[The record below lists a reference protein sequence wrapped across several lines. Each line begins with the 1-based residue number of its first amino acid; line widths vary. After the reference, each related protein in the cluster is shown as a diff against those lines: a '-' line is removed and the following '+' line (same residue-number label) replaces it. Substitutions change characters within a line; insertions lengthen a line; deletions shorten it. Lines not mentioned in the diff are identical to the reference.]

1 MASEN
6 YPILAAD
13 RLDYGEGTY
22 ETRVRRATDG
32 TGLVIVH
39 RVAGANLVTDYLK
52 RRKAAFAVEV
62 SSPYAT
68 YREVCLASKTG
79 ELEVSQ
85 AVSWPEDEV
94 VRPVYV
100 RPLVIATVRKTR
112 RLVLNG
118 GHGVHELWKGVA
130 VELSDGTILAQ
141 DRFWRE
147 SSTWQSLIKL
157 VPDDSTSLPPG
168 TYRVETNT
176 GEGFHFQVRMHPELY
191 AWMVNPGDATG
202 RRQSQSILT
211 GCLARGLELLREEF
225 GSSGRWREE
234 YPVLRALH
242 GMLVE
247 KELPTWE
254 DERFPADEV
263 ASRLRPVEFEVLGDE

>member
-1 MASEN
+1 MANEN

-22 ETRVRRATDG
+22 ETRVRRASDG
-32 TGLVIVH
+32 GGLVIVH
-39 RVAGANLVTDYLK
+39 RVEGSNLVAEYLK
-52 RRKAAFAVEV
+52 RHKASFAVEV

-68 YREVCLASKTG
+68 YREVRLAEKTG
-79 ELEVSQ
+79 ELEVKQ
-85 AVSWPEDEV
+85 AVSWQEDEV

-100 RPLVIATVRKTR
+100 RPLVIATVRKPR

-118 GHGVHELWKGVA
+118 RHGVHELWKGVS
-130 VELSDGTILAQ
+130 VELSAGTILAQ

-157 VPDDSTSLPPG
+157 VPDDGDTLPPG
-168 TYRVETNT
+168 AYRVETNT

-191 AWMVNPGDATG
+191 AWMANPGDASG
-202 RRQSQSILT
+202 RRQCQSILT
-211 GCLARGLELLREEF
+211 GCLARGLELVREEF
-225 GSSGRWREE
+225 GSNGRWREE

-242 GMLVE
+242 GMLIE

-263 ASRLRPVEFEVLGDE
+263 ASRLRPVEFEVLGDD